1 MSLAAAELVL
11 CVNGGSAST
20 KCAVYRVGDGEELVS
35 EAAVDDTGIE
45 ALDTALE
52 ELGSPRDDASAVG
65 HRVVHGGPDHYH
77 PTRIDD
83 GVLADLAAVVPL
95 APLHQPPAL
104 AAIAA
109 LRRRWPERPQV
120 ACFDTAFHH
129 SLPESSWRL
138 PLPDAVAGH
147 ALRRYGF
154 HGLSCEYVVDTL
166 GADAIGR
173 GVIAHL
179 GGGSSVTAV
188 EQGRSV
194 DTTMGLTPTGG
205 VVMTTRSGDLDPGV
219 LIYLARERGYDP
231 DRLERLVDQEAGLA
245 ALSGASGDMRDLL
258 ARRAHGDPSATLAVD
273 VYTTRVRMQI
283 GAYAVRLGALDTLVF
298 TGGIGAS
305 AAPVRAEICRGLDV
319 LGVAL
324 DEQRNDRHAGVISA
338 PTSTAVV
345 RALPTDEQLVIAR
358 RTHATLAGMS

>member
-1 MSLAAAELVL
+1 MTIGAVDLVL

-20 KCAVYRVGDGEELVS
+20 KCAVYHVSDREELVA
-35 EAAVDDTGIE
+35 EAAVDATGVE
-45 ALDTALE
+45 ALDAALHQ
-52 ELGSPRDDASAVG
+52 LGSPCDEVSAVG
-65 HRVVHGGPDHYH
+65 HRVVHGGPDHYR

-83 GVLADLAAVVPL
+83 RLLADLESVVPL

-109 LRRRWPERPQV
+109 LRRRWPDRPQV

-129 SLPESSWRL
+129 GMPATSRRL

-147 ALRRYGF
+147 LLRKYGF

-179 GGGSSVTAV
+179 GGGSSLTAV

-205 VVMTTRSGDLDPGV
+205 VVMATRSGDLDPGV
-219 LIYLARERGYDP
+219 LIYLVRERGYDAE
-231 DRLERLVDQEAGLA
+231 RLERLVDQEAGLA
-245 ALSGASGDMRDLL
+245 ALAGAGGDMRELL
-258 ARRAHGDPSATLAVD
+258 ARRARGDGSAALAVD

-283 GAYAVRLGALDTLVF
+283 GAYAARLGALDTLVF
-298 TGGIGAS
+298 TGGVGAS
-305 AAPVRAEICRGLDV
+305 AASVRAEICRGLAV
-319 LGVAL
+319 LGVVL
-324 DEQRNDRHAGVISA
+324 DERRNEQHAGVISA
-338 PTSTAVV
+338 PASTVVV
-345 RALPTDEQLVIAR
+345 RALRTDEQLVIAR
-358 RTHATLAGMS
+358 RTHAVLAGTS